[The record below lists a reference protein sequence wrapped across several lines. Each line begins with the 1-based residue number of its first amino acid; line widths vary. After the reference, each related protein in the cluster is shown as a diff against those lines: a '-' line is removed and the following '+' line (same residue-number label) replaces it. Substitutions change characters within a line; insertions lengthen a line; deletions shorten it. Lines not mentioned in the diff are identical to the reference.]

1 MWFLRCSCSSYHPIL
16 PFSSNWKF
24 PSRQLYWTQWVEH
37 YFFFHGQEFSWHI
50 QHPPYTIFRNRS
62 VAFRLLNEPHS
73 STSGR
78 SVRRMSVFFISAAT
92 IAQGSL
98 AAIFISNGQLGKPC
112 HIRNVA
118 ILVVK
123 GLFRPTFIALGAV
136 EIMLMLRVLAICK
149 PESDLQVCCNNE
161 CYAYRRSQQGNH
173 ILSWQP
179 FGVSRQLFEP
189 TSDGSAVSRGV
200 LYL

>member
-1 MWFLRCSCSSYHPIL
+1 
-16 PFSSNWKF
+16 
-24 PSRQLYWTQWVEH
+24 
-37 YFFFHGQEFSWHI
+37 
-50 QHPPYTIFRNRS
+50 
-62 VAFRLLNEPHS
+62 
-73 STSGR
+73 
-78 SVRRMSVFFISAAT
+78 MSVFFISAAT

-161 CYAYRRSQQGNH
+161 RYAYRRSQQGNP

-179 FGVSRQLFEP
+179 FGVSQQLFEP
-189 TSDGSAVSRGV
+189 MLDGNAVSRGA